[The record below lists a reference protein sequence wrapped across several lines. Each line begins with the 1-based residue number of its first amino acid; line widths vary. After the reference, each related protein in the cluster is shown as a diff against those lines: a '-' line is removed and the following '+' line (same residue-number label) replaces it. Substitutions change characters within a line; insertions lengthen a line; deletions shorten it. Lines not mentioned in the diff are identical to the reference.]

1 MSVSDPEP
9 RRAGFW
15 RDREG
20 RVVLM
25 QAPNP
30 PLLGWIVLRVGSLV
44 VSSGRAHDGLSFLA
58 SASLFTWAYL
68 ELAHGVNGFRRSV
81 GAVVMGAIV
90 VGRFR

>member
-1 MSVSDPEP
+1 MAGREKGP
-9 RRAGFW
+9 RAGFW

-30 PLLGWIVLRVGSLV
+30 PLLAWIAFRVAALV
-44 VSSGRAHDGLSFLA
+44 ISSGRAHDGLAFLA

-68 ELAHGVNGFRRSV
+68 ELTDGATGFRRTL
-81 GAVVMGAIV
+81 GGLVMLASV
-90 VGRFR
+90 VGQFR